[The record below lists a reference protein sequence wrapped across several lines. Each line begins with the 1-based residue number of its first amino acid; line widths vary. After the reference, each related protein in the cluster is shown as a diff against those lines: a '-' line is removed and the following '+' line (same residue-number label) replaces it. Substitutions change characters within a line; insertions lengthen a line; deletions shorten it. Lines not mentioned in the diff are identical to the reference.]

1 MPKLALRRLAAEN
14 RAYYREHDPTRSAAH
29 EKALD
34 GIRDGTGR
42 NRAIRSGAVPGY
54 LTAVPIP
61 GRTEEDV
68 IVWEIERTDDSDR
81 AVILWL
87 GPRDI

>member
-1 MPKLALRRLAAEN
+1 MPKLALRRPAAEN
-14 RAYYREHDPTRSAAH
+14 RADYREHDPVRSAAH

-42 NRAIRSGAVPGY
+42 TRAIRSGHVPGY
-54 LTAVPIP
+54 LTAVVIP
-61 GRTEEDV
+61 GRVEEDV
-68 IVWEIERTDDSDR
+68 IVWEIERTDSGER